1 MNVFNYIDRDS
12 IVHHM
17 TGASKLAFLLLWTL
31 AAMLTFNTPFL
42 ILLTVVGFLL
52 FPLSK
57 ISPSDVKGLLIFLL
71 GFMVLNNIL
80 IYLFSPQH
88 GVSLYG
94 TEHLLFQFT
103 SHYTVTQEQLLYQ
116 ANVMLKYTATIPLIL
131 VFVSSTNPSELAASL
146 NRIGVSYKISYALAL
161 ALRYIPDLVDE
172 YRDVSRAQQARGIE
186 MSDKENLINRI
197 KSAAQIVM
205 PLILSSVDRIDT
217 ITNAMELRKFGLHK
231 KRTWVMGR
239 KYEAV
244 DIAAIVIGV
253 LLMVYSIV
261 FMIMNG
267 GRYWN
272 PFV

>member
-1 MNVFNYIDRDS
+1 MNVFNYLERDS

-17 TGASKLAFLLLWTL
+17 TGASKLLFLLLWTL
-31 AAMLTFNTPFL
+31 SAMMTSNTPFL
-42 ILLTVVGFLL
+42 ILLTIFGFAL

-57 ISPSDVKGLLIFLL
+57 ISPADVKGLLIFLL
-71 GFMVLNNIL
+71 GFMVLNNVL

-88 GVSLYG
+88 GISIYG
-94 TEHLLFQFT
+94 TEHVLFQFT
-103 SHYTVTQEQLLYQ
+103 SYYTVTQEQLLYQ
-116 ANVMLKYTATIPLIL
+116 ANVALKYTATIPLIL

-146 NRIGVSYKISYALAL
+146 NRIGISYKVSYSLAL

-186 MSDKENLINRI
+186 MSNKESLINRI

-244 DIAAIVIGV
+244 DIAAIVLGAA
-253 LLMVYSIV
+253 LAVYAFAFIA
-261 FMIMNG
+261 ING
-267 GRYWN
+267 SRYWN